1 MLRLIVSDYA
11 ILSVASLPPAFSSW
25 TLGLFREF
33 GTAIRDNR
41 VMADP

>member
-1 MLRLIVSDYA
+1 MLRLVISNWA
-11 ILSVASLPPAFSSW
+11 ILRVTSPPPAFSSW